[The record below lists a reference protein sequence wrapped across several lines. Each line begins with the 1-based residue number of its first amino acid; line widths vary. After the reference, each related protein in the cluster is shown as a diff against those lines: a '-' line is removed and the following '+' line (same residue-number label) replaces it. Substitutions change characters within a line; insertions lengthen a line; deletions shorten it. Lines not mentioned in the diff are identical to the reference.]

1 MLLQVLEIDKYTE
14 IDSGRICFSVFVS
27 LEYDNL
33 QFRYRC
39 ILHVRPTL
47 YRAPGFCWR
56 FYSKWKFVIDSKDK
70 DASID
75 NCRQ

>member
-1 MLLQVLEIDKYTE
+1 MSYNNCLNIYQQFLMLLQVLEIDKYTE

-47 YRAPGFCWR
+47 YRAPGFC
-56 FYSKWKFVIDSKDK
+56 
-70 DASID
+70 
-75 NCRQ
+75 